1 MNSPANMEVEYSDEQ
16 KQTNHARIL
25 EVIHHQKS
33 RGRIT
38 EDWMEDQKK
47 FILIIRDFF
56 GNIEMANMDRQ
67 DREYRIIAEETEM
80 LLNHLVEE
88 IVETKTFSV
97 DVYYKLSANLD
108 RMVNLLFEE
117 QELCD
122 LMGGL

>member
-1 MNSPANMEVEYSDEQ
+1 MNIPAKMEVEYSDEQ

-25 EVIHHQKS
+25 EVIHHQKT

-88 IVETKTFSV
+88 IVETKRFSV

-108 RMVNLLFEE
+108 KMVNLLYEE

>member
-1 MNSPANMEVEYSDEQ
+1 MNSPDEMEVEYSDEQ
-16 KQTNHARIL
+16 KQTNYARIL

-88 IVETKTFSV
+88 IMETKTFSV

-108 RMVNLLFEE
+108 RMVNLLYEE

>member
-1 MNSPANMEVEYSDEQ
+1 MDVEYSDEQ
-16 KQTNHARIL
+16 KQMNHARIL
-25 EVIHHQKS
+25 EVIHHQKT

-47 FILIIRDFF
+47 FILIVRDFF

-88 IVETKTFSV
+88 IRETKTFSV
-97 DVYYKLSANLD
+97 KIYYKLSANLD
-108 RMVNLLFEE
+108 RMVNLLYEE

>member
-88 IVETKTFSV
+88 IAETKTFSV

>member
-1 MNSPANMEVEYSDEQ
+1 MEVEYSDEQ

-25 EVIHHQKS
+25 EVIHHQKT

-88 IVETKTFSV
+88 IVETKRFSV

-108 RMVNLLFEE
+108 KMVNLLYEE